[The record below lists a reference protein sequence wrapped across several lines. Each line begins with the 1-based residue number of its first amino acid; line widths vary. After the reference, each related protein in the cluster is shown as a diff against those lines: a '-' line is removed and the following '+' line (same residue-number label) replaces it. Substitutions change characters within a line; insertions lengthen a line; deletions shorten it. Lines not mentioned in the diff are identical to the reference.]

1 MAKSPFVPV
10 NELLERT
17 TLQQFV
23 THYNFNTEIQQSG
36 NEERIRSPFA
46 CEKCQGNGKALSV
59 NWQSGVF
66 ISHCYH
72 CNVRGRVTTL
82 LFGMKYGRK
91 PSGEKLKGEEFKD
104 IAADIAKV
112 AGFGSDLPQT
122 DVPPKDAPPNPTESL
137 KKPERKINIPL
148 AKNPDPRIAALEHL
162 SDEFVYDVTAMNAR
176 ATTYLAKRAY
186 MTSDIMKQWGVGQL
200 ASHSRSM
207 LRGRLVYTL
216 RNERSEK
223 IGYVGRDLAFEDK
236 LRKWENSDRTGKAPI
251 KAKFPPGFAR
261 GSFLYGAEVSRL
273 ANDRTQEQLK
283 DTGILIVEGMNDV
296 IALDS
301 HGITAVALCSNRIAE
316 CQIEKLVRWSKE
328 LANGRITLMLDNDK
342 EGFEGAKDTIQKLS
356 RHVFVRSVWGP
367 ESNGGKLRGMQPEQ
381 LTSAS
386 LLELFKAN

>member
-1 MAKSPFVPV
+1 
-10 NELLERT
+10 
-17 TLQQFV
+17 
-23 THYNFNTEIQQSG
+23 
-36 NEERIRSPFA
+36 
-46 CEKCQGNGKALSV
+46 
-59 NWQSGVF
+59 
-66 ISHCYH
+66 
-72 CNVRGRVTTL
+72 
-82 LFGMKYGRK
+82 MKYGRK
-91 PSGEKLKGEEFKD
+91 PSGEKLKGQEFKD

-112 AGFGSDLPQT
+112 AGFGSDLAQT
-122 DVPPKDAPPNPTESL
+122 PVPPKIVPPNPTESF

-176 ATTYLAKRAY
+176 ATTYLTKRPY
-186 MTSDIMKQWGVGQL
+186 MTSDVMKQWGVGHL
-200 ASHSRSM
+200 PSNSKSM
-207 LRGRLVYTL
+207 LRSRLVYTL

-273 ANDRTQEQLK
+273 ANERTQEQLK
-283 DTGILIVEGMNDV
+283 DTGILVVEGMNDV

-316 CQIEKLVRWSKE
+316 GQIEKLVRWSKE

-342 EGFEGAKDTIQKLS
+342 EGFDGTRETIRKLS
-356 RHVFVRSVWGP
+356 PYAFVRSVWEPG
-367 ESNGGKLRGMQPEQ
+367 SVGGTLKAMQPEQ
-381 LTSAS
+381 LD
-386 LLELFKAN
+386 LPDILELLKVR